1 MRRPI
6 ECRYNAT
13 CEPVELAGNTLK
25 YVDSVKYL
33 GVCSIAST
41 YFKSSVNH
49 VKVKF
54 YRVFNCIFSRS
65 KAANSEMVTVQSLK
79 SYCLPFLLYGSEAV
93 SLSATNM
100 HILDN
105 CMNRAMYRIFH
116 IGEMVTMI
124 MYGSCVSF

>member
-41 YFKSSVNH
+41 YFKSSVDH

-79 SYCLPFLLYGSEAV
+79 SYCLPFMLYGSEAV